1 MPASFCWN
9 EPNVY
14 LKNGLINEI
23 ESSRRC
29 LIDEAEERITARA
42 ALAHNLFLFD
52 LKPTVRDMVILPS
65 NVLRLIDI
73 LGEDTQYTQE
83 ELDGNSSISFF
94 FLIFFFSN
102 LFLFFASF
110 AFNPTTYNCN
120 VFSFFS

>member
-83 ELDGNSSISFF
+83 ELDGKRTFSLFS
-94 FLIFFFSN
+94 LFSN
-102 LFLFFASF
+102 LSCKANS
-110 AFNPTTYNCN
+110 T
-120 VFSFFS
+120 